1 MKREKIGKPHG
12 KETRTYKN
20 WIKISQLF
28 KEIEEGKLGKTSGRK
43 RRGIVWD
50 KRRCNLNGRKK
61 GITMNE
67 ARRRERER
75 VRKKI

>member
-28 KEIEEGKLGKTSGRK
+28 KEIEEGKKVKVGK
-43 RRGIVWD
+43 
-50 KRRCNLNGRKK
+50 NERKK
-61 GITMNE
+61 E
-67 ARRRERER
+67 ERNNLG
-75 VRKKI
+75 

>member
-1 MKREKIGKPHG
+1 M
-12 KETRTYKN
+12 
-20 WIKISQLF
+20 
-28 KEIEEGKLGKTSGRK
+28 GKTSGRK

-67 ARRRERER
+67 ARRERER
-75 VRKKI
+75 VRKKIERHISRMSEGEMEMDLRRGIKNKRNRRKD